1 MSELLLT
8 AYDGSILGPIA
19 KLLGWVMNGVY
30 SLMEM
35 IGIENVSLSIVIF
48 TIIVYSCMFPLTYK
62 QQKFSKLSQK
72 MQPELQAIS
81 KKYNGKKDQASMMAM
96 NEETQAVYEK
106 YGVSMMGSCGQM
118 LIQMPLFFALY
129 RVFMNVPAY
138 ITSVKSNFLPL
149 VEEMMAT
156 DGFTDKMTSLVSDLR
171 IATSPVVDFTVTDP
185 NALTNYTVD
194 VLNKLN
200 TTGWDNL
207 REAFPSLTDT
217 INSSYE
223 VISHVNSFFVFNISD
238 TPWNII
244 TTNFSDRNFLMVLG
258 ALMIPV
264 VSYLTQILNIKLMP
278 QASNANDQNDA
289 MAQQMK
295 MMNKTM
301 PLFSLFICFT
311 VPVGLGLYWIV
322 SALVRVVQ
330 QFFLNKH
337 FEKINLE
344 DIIKKNQEKAKKKR
358 EKMGIAENQI
368 TNAAKMNT
376 RQMVDANK
384 NQLTSAEKEAE
395 LAKANELKSK
405 AKAGSMTAKA
415 NMVREFNERNNKK

>member
-19 KLLGWVMNGVY
+19 KVLGWVMNGVY

-35 IGIENVSLSIVIF
+35 IGIENVSLSIFIF
-48 TIIVYSCMFPLTYK
+48 TILVYSCMFPLTYK

-72 MQPELQAIS
+72 MQPELQAIN
-81 KKYNGKKDQASMMAM
+81 KKYKDKKDQASMMAM

-106 YGVSMMGSCGQM
+106 YGVSMMGSCAQM

-138 ITSVKSNFLPL
+138 ITSVKGAFLPL
-149 VEEMMAT
+149 VEGIMKTE
-156 DGFTDKMTSLVSDLR
+156 GFADKMTTLVTDLR
-171 IATSPVVDFTVTDP
+171 IATFPTVDFTVTD
-185 NALTNYTVD
+185 ADVLTNYTVD

-200 TTGWDNL
+200 TTGWDSL
-207 REAFPSLTDT
+207 REAFPALTAT
-217 INSSYE
+217 IDSSYE
-223 VISHVNSFFVFNISD
+223 VISDINSFFVFNISD

-244 TTNFSDRNFLMVLG
+244 TTSFADKNFLMIFG

-264 VSYLTQILNIKLMP
+264 VSYLTQMLNIKLMP
-278 QASNANDQNDA
+278 QASGGNDQNDA

-295 MMNKTM
+295 MMNRMM

-311 VPVGLGLYWIV
+311 VPVGLGFYWIV

-337 FEKINLE
+337 FEKIDLE
-344 DIIKKNQEKAKKKR
+344 DIIRKNQEKAKKKR
-358 EKMGIAENQI
+358 EKMGISENQI
-368 TNAAKMNT
+368 KNAARMNT
-376 RQMVDANK
+376 RQMVDANRH
-384 NQLTSAEKEAE
+384 QLSTAEKEAE
-395 LAKANELKSK
+395 LEKANEFKAN

>member
-19 KLLGWVMNGVY
+19 KILGWVMNGVY

-35 IGIENVSLSIVIF
+35 IGIENVSLSIFIF

-72 MQPELQAIS
+72 MQPELQAIN
-81 KKYNGKKDQASMMAM
+81 KKYKDKKDQASMMAM

-138 ITSVKSNFLPL
+138 IVSVKNAFLPL
-149 VEEMMAT
+149 VDEIMAT
-156 DGFTDKMTSLVSDLR
+156 DGFADKMTALVTDLR
-171 IATSPVVDFTVTDP
+171 IATSPVVDFTVEDSA
-185 NALTNYTVD
+185 ALSNYTVD

-200 TTGWDNL
+200 TTGWDSL
-207 REAFPSLTDT
+207 RDSFPALTDT
-217 INSSYE
+217 INSTYE
-223 VISHVNSFFVFNISD
+223 VISDINSFFVFNISD

-244 TTNFSDRNFLMVLG
+244 TTNFEARNFLMVFG
-258 ALMIPV
+258 ALLIPV
-264 VSYLTQILNIKLMP
+264 VSYLTQMLNIKLMP
-278 QASNANDQNDA
+278 QASGGNDQNDA

-311 VPVGLGLYWIV
+311 VPVGLGFYWIV

-337 FEKINLE
+337 FEKIDLE

-358 EKMGIAENQI
+358 EKMGISENQI
-368 TNAAKMNT
+368 TNAARMNT
-376 RQMVDANK
+376 RQMVDINK
-384 NQLTSAEKEAE
+384 NQLSSAEKEAE
-395 LAKANELKSK
+395 LEKANALKAN

>member
-30 SLMEM
+30 SLMES

-48 TIIVYSCMFPLTYK
+48 TILVYSCMFPLTYK

-72 MQPELQAIS
+72 MQPELQAIN
-81 KKYNGKKDQASMMAM
+81 KKYNGKKDQASMLAM
-96 NEETQAVYEK
+96 QEETQAVYEK

-118 LIQMPLFFALY
+118 LIQFPLFFALY

-149 VEEMMAT
+149 VDEIMAT
-156 DGFTDKMTSLVSDLR
+156 NGFADKMAQLVSDLR
-171 IATSPVVDFTVTDP
+171 ITTSPTVDFTATDP
-185 NALTNYTVD
+185 TALSNYTVD

-207 REAFPSLTDT
+207 RDAFPALTDT
-217 INSSYE
+217 INSTYSA
-223 VISHVNSFFVFNISD
+223 VSHVNSFFVFNISD

-244 TTNFSDRNFLMVLG
+244 TTNFSDKNFLMVLG

-264 VSYLTQILNIKLMP
+264 ISYLTQVLNIKLMP
-278 QASNANDQNDA
+278 QASTGNGQNDA
-289 MAQQMK
+289 MAQQMNI
-295 MMNKTM
+295 MNKTM

-322 SALVRVVQ
+322 SALVRMVQ
-330 QFFLNKH
+330 QFTLNKH
-337 FEKINLE
+337 FEKMDLE

-358 EKMGIAENQI
+358 EKRGIAENQI

-384 NQLTSAEKEAE
+384 KQLSNAEKEAALE
-395 LAKANELKSK
+395 QANELKSK
-405 AKAGSMTAKA
+405 AKAGSLTAKA